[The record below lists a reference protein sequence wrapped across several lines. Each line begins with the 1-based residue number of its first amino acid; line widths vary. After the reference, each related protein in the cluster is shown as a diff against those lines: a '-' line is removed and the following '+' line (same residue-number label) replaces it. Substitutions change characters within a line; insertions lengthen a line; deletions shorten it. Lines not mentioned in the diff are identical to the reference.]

1 MRDFSDPAMEARL
14 NAFAGSQGFNAWFAT
29 ETVGA
34 GNGQTELLLPIRPEM
49 TQHHGYVH
57 GGCVSALADMASA
70 WAGSTARGEDV
81 VTSNFT
87 IHFLAP
93 AIGTH
98 LRVHA
103 KTVRAGRTTVTVEF
117 TVHAEAEGREPKLCA
132 AGMAGIAVLGKAR
145 AA

>member
-1 MRDFSDPAMEARL
+1 MRDFSDAAMEARL
-14 NAFAGSQGFNAWFAT
+14 NAFSRKQGFNAWFGMECVA
-29 ETVGA
+29 A
-34 GNGQTELLLPIRPEM
+34 GKGQTELLLPVRPEL
-49 TQHHGYVH
+49 TQHHGFVH
-57 GGCVSALADMASA
+57 GGCVSALADMACA

-93 AIGTH
+93 AVGTH
-98 LRVHA
+98 LRAHA

-117 TVHAEAEGREPKLCA
+117 TVNAEAEGKEPKLCA
-132 AGMAGIAVLGKAR
+132 TGMAGIAVLGKSE